1 MRSASAR
8 ELKEEANK
16 LALIYEVK
24 QDSIL
29 ESNFKINEYNLLEVK
44 K

>member
-1 MRSASAR
+1 MRSASVR

-16 LALIYEVK
+16 LVLIYEVK
-24 QDSIL
+24 RDSIL

>member
-16 LALIYEVK
+16 LVPIYEVK
-24 QDSIL
+24 RDSIL
-29 ESNFKINEYNLLEVK
+29 ESNF
-44 K
+44 